1 MTSVPKNIDVSELG
15 MLRPSSSVDFGTV
28 MPGGQ
33 SAASEV
39 RLYWRDATE
48 GLRREERSD
57 DDFLLRRLVE
67 F

>member
-1 MTSVPKNIDVSELG
+1 MISELG

-33 SAASEV
+33 SAASEA

-48 GLRREERSD
+48 GLLREERPD
-57 DDFLLRRLVE
+57 NDLLLRRLVE
-67 F
+67 L